1 MHANKRIFVLI
12 GILSIFLANCGGPPP
27 PVPASS
33 IGVPPPLSWETLDD
47 YDFNVAEADSGLQIP
62 ARHLYEWM
70 YFSRVA
76 SAGGPVGDSIIQFF
90 RDSVLVDTLFGLTT
104 KDFDLSAHWYHFR
117 EYRDRTNAALRQ
129 AFWNRE
135 VSDKITI
142 DSQTVV
148 DYYTNHPEAFSLP
161 EQVNVYHILS
171 SPLGFLQGPDS
182 ALVDHY
188 TREDLTAFS
197 EEFIYRLYQ
206 LLCYG
211 EAFENVAFNY
221 SHDVL
226 SRENGGKLG
235 WTTRARYVDPF
246 DSVAFSLEDGQFSK
260 PYRDSDGWHILYRE
274 AYNPGGVQSLD
285 TAWVYVKAL
294 QAVFDIEAGQ
304 VASRILD
311 SLHRD
316 TDFIINELVLSDTVI
331 YLIDDT
337 VWAAVVNM
345 TDTIDVLRLKGLE
358 EGFRRGYGVSNTNAE
373 MRRNMIT
380 QAAQSIRVVQAA
392 RALGLDTLP
401 DQKAIRSR
409 VWHETVKALRL
420 TEMYSRTEWEPSDS
434 AIERYY
440 EEHHADYNPENHIKA
455 RQLIVQDIELA
466 NFLREQIDLGLDLEY
481 LADYYGGEEGYDVKF
496 EDLGIVKRGE
506 IDSILYYAL
515 ENTHAYRTTRV
526 IATDQGYHVAKVLQR
541 DYRRPLEMVRG
552 EIRSLLVEEYR
563 WQRWADRRDQ
573 LFRQHHVR
581 FPGTL
586 PPFEL
591 PSLSE
596 RNHPRTL
603 PKPVNV
609 GR

>member
-1 MHANKRIFVLI
+1 MHANNRIFILI

-27 PVPASS
+27 SVPARP
-33 IGVPPPLSWETLDD
+33 IGGPPSPSWETLDD
-47 YDFNVAEADSGLQIP
+47 YNFNVAEADFGLQIP
-62 ARHLYEWM
+62 AKHLYEWM

-76 SAGGPVGDSIIQFF
+76 SVGGPVGDSIIQFF

-104 KDFDLSAHWYHFR
+104 KDFDLSAHWYHLR
-117 EYRDRTNAALRQ
+117 EYHDRTNAVLRQ
-129 AFWNRE
+129 AFWNQE

-142 DSQTVV
+142 DSQAVV

-161 EQVNVYHILS
+161 EQVSVYHILS
-171 SPLGFLQGPDS
+171 SPLGFRQGPDS
-182 ALVDHY
+182 VLVDHY

-235 WTTRARYVDPF
+235 WTKRVQYVDPF
-246 DSVAFSLEDGQFSK
+246 DSVAFSLEDGQFSE
-260 PYRDSDGWHILYRE
+260 PYPDSDGWHILYRTE
-274 AYNPGGVQSLD
+274 YNPGGVQSLD

-294 QAVFDIEAGQ
+294 QAVYDTDAGQ
-304 VASRILD
+304 VASHILD

-316 TDFIINELVLSDTVI
+316 TDFKINELVLSDTVI

-337 VWAAVVNM
+337 IWAAVVNV

-358 EGFRRGYGVSNTNAE
+358 EGFRRGYGVSNTTAE
-373 MRRNMIT
+373 MRRSMIT
-380 QAAQSIRVVQAA
+380 QAAQSVRVVQAA

-434 AIERYY
+434 AIERFY

-455 RQLIVQDIELA
+455 QQLIVQDIELA
-466 NFLREQIDLGLDLEY
+466 NFLREQIDLGLDPDY
-481 LADYYGGEEGYDVKF
+481 LADYYGSEEGYDVKF
-496 EDLGIVKRGE
+496 EDLGIVKRGA
-506 IDSILYYAL
+506 IDSMLYYAL
-515 ENTHAYRTTRV
+515 ENTHANRTTRV

-563 WQRWADRRDQ
+563 WQRWTDRRDQ
-573 LFRQHHVR
+573 LFLQHHVR

-591 PSLSE
+591 PRLSE